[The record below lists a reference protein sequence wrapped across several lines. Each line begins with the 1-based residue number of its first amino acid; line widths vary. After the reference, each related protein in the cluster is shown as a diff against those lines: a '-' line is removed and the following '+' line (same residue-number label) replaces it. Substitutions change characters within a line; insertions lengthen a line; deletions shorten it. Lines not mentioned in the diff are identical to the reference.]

1 MRVLLV
7 EDEAVLRDTL
17 KARLV
22 EAGFTVDVA
31 QDGEEGV
38 FAGLE
43 YPLDVAI
50 VDLGLPKLPGL
61 EVIRRL
67 RAARKTYPI
76 LILTA
81 RDNWQDKV
89 EGLQAGAD
97 DYVAKPFHFEEV
109 LARLQA
115 LLRRAG
121 GWASPELKCGPILL
135 DTRAQ
140 TVKVGEAAVDLTT
153 FEYRILEH
161 LMLRA
166 GEVISKTE
174 LTERLYD
181 QDFERDS
188 NVIEVLV
195 GRLRRKLDPQD
206 ELKPIE
212 TLRGRGY
219 RFALAA
225 RPGGAVNLRAFAQ
238 PAAPVLG
245 FRAARAVFRRDDV
258 PARFGLSGRVGSHA
272 ARITRLA
279 DGVARGGRG
288 AGARRRLRASH
299 ARYGSATD
307 SPAIGPV
314 RADPLHQAPVALAL
328 DGGHDDGFRA
338 AAGTG

>member
-1 MRVLLV
+1 MRVLVV
-7 EDEAVLRDTL
+7 EDEAALRETL
-17 KARLV
+17 KTRLTA
-22 EAGFTVDVA
+22 AGFTVDVA
-31 QDGEEGV
+31 ADGNEGL
-38 FAGLE
+38 FAGSE

-50 VDLGLPKLPGL
+50 IDLGLPGLPGL

-67 RAARKTYPI
+67 RASRKVYPI

-109 LARLQA
+109 LARVQA
-115 LLRRAG
+115 LLRRSG
-121 GWASPELKCGPILL
+121 GWASPLLRCGPVEL

-140 TVKVGEAAVDLTT
+140 TVRVKAAPVELTT

-166 GEVISKTE
+166 GDVISKSE

-195 GRLRRKLDPQD
+195 GRLRRKLDPED
-206 ELKPIE
+206 ELRPIE

-219 RFALAA
+219 RFALP
-225 RPGGAVNLRAFAQ
+225 RD
-238 PAAPVLG
+238 PA
-245 FRAARAVFRRDDV
+245 
-258 PARFGLSGRVGSHA
+258 S
-272 ARITRLA
+272 
-279 DGVARGGRG
+279 
-288 AGARRRLRASH
+288 
-299 ARYGSATD
+299 
-307 SPAIGPV
+307 
-314 RADPLHQAPVALAL
+314 
-328 DGGHDDGFRA
+328 
-338 AAGTG
+338 

>member
-1 MRVLLV
+1 MRVLV
-7 EDEAVLRDTL
+7 IEDETSLRETL
-17 KARLV
+17 KAQLT

-31 QDGEEGV
+31 QDGVEGL
-38 FAGLE
+38 FAALE

-50 VDLGLPKLPGL
+50 IDLGLPKLTGL
-61 EVIRRL
+61 EVIGRL
-67 RAARKTYPI
+67 RAAGKTYPI

-81 RDNWQDKV
+81 RDSWQDKV

-121 GWASPELKCGPILL
+121 GWASPELKCGPVIL

-140 TVKVGEAAVDLTT
+140 TVKVGETPVELTT

-166 GEVISKTE
+166 GEVISKAE

-195 GRLRRKLDPQD
+195 GRLRRKLDP
-206 ELKPIE
+206 EERLRPIE

-219 RFALAA
+219 RFS
-225 RPGGAVNLRAFAQ
+225 
-238 PAAPVLG
+238 
-245 FRAARAVFRRDDV
+245 
-258 PARFGLSGRVGSHA
+258 LSRETVG
-272 ARITRLA
+272 
-279 DGVARGGRG
+279 
-288 AGARRRLRASH
+288 
-299 ARYGSATD
+299 
-307 SPAIGPV
+307 
-314 RADPLHQAPVALAL
+314 
-328 DGGHDDGFRA
+328 
-338 AAGTG
+338 

>member
-1 MRVLLV
+1 MRVLVV
-7 EDEAVLRDTL
+7 EDEAALRETL
-17 KARLV
+17 TARLT

-31 QDGEEGV
+31 QDGEEGL
-38 FAGLE
+38 FAGRE

-50 VDLGLPKLPGL
+50 IDLGLPKLAGL

-67 RAARKTYPI
+67 RSAGKAFPI

-115 LLRRAG
+115 LLRRSG
-121 GWASPELKCGPILL
+121 GWASPELKCGAVML

-140 TVKVGEAAVDLTT
+140 TVTVDGQPVDLTT

-166 GEVISKTE
+166 GEVISKGE

-188 NVIEVLV
+188 NVIEVLI
-195 GRLRRKLDPQD
+195 GRLRRKLDPED
-206 ELKPIE
+206 RLKPIE

-219 RFALAA
+219 RFALA
-225 RPGGAVNLRAFAQ
+225 RD
-238 PAAPVLG
+238 PA
-245 FRAARAVFRRDDV
+245 
-258 PARFGLSGRVGSHA
+258 S
-272 ARITRLA
+272 
-279 DGVARGGRG
+279 
-288 AGARRRLRASH
+288 
-299 ARYGSATD
+299 
-307 SPAIGPV
+307 
-314 RADPLHQAPVALAL
+314 
-328 DGGHDDGFRA
+328 
-338 AAGTG
+338 

>member
-1 MRVLLV
+1 MRVLVV
-7 EDEAVLRDTL
+7 EDEAALRDNL
-17 KARLV
+17 KERLT

-31 QDGEEGV
+31 RDGEEGL
-38 FAGLE
+38 FAALE

-50 VDLGLPKLPGL
+50 VDLGLPNLPGL
-61 EVIRRL
+61 EVIRRV
-67 RAARKTYPI
+67 RAAKKSYPI

-97 DYVAKPFHFEEV
+97 DYVAKPFQFEEV

-121 GWASPELKCGPILL
+121 GWSTPQLTCGPVVL

-140 TVKVGEAAVDLTT
+140 GVHVNGAALDLTT

-166 GEVISKTE
+166 GDVISKTE

-195 GRLRRKLDPQD
+195 GRLRRKLDPED
-206 ELKPIE
+206 KLRPIE

-219 RFALAA
+219 RFAL
-225 RPGGAVNLRAFAQ
+225 P
-238 PAAPVLG
+238 
-245 FRAARAVFRRDDV
+245 RDK
-258 PARFGLSGRVGSHA
+258 SS
-272 ARITRLA
+272 
-279 DGVARGGRG
+279 
-288 AGARRRLRASH
+288 
-299 ARYGSATD
+299 
-307 SPAIGPV
+307 
-314 RADPLHQAPVALAL
+314 
-328 DGGHDDGFRA
+328 
-338 AAGTG
+338 